1 LFVRRNEKAGEIAVP
16 DVVYGGLRGLAH
28 LINRAYW
35 RVEVHGAA
43 FPPDGPV
50 IIAPVHRS
58 FIDFFVVSEV
68 TRRKIFFMTKE
79 EMWNSRLLGL
89 FLDSTGAF
97 PVRRE
102 GADRRSLAR
111 AQEVLESGN
120 VLVLFPEGTRRHGT
134 DLADL
139 HEGAAFLATRT
150 GASIVPVGVGGTS
163 ESLPKG
169 SKLPRPVAVQ
179 LVVGNPIEPPF
190 SGRGKRV
197 SRSTLHELTEE
208 LRKELQVVY
217 DEARARA
224 AKRRGGAIEIVNEPN
239 QPG

>member
-1 LFVRRNEKAGEIAVP
+1 LSVRPSQKAGEIAVP
-16 DVVYGGLRGLAH
+16 DSVYGGLRELAH

-35 RVEVHGAA
+35 RVEVDGAA
-43 FPPDGPV
+43 FPPEGPA

-120 VLVLFPEGTRRHGT
+120 ALVLFPEGTRRYGT
-134 DLADL
+134 EVVDL
-139 HEGAAFLATRT
+139 HEGTAFLATRT

-179 LVVGNPIEPPF
+179 LVVGSPIEPP
-190 SGRGKRV
+190 STGNGKRA

-217 DEARARA
+217 DEARAKA
-224 AKRRGGAIEIVNEPN
+224 AKRRGASAEPVDDAN
-239 QPG
+239 RAG